1 MGQLKF
7 EREANRLSIATR
19 TYITKNEAVRSRRHS
34 YTLAD
39 EQMIEKRT
47 IPEVNSLT
55 AETETL

>member
-19 TYITKNEAVRSRRHS
+19 TYITKNEAARSRRHS

-39 EQMIEKRT
+39 EQMIEKGT
-47 IPEVNSLT
+47 ILATNSLT
-55 AETETL
+55 AETEAV